1 MKRLLATLT
10 LILCLAFPVFAGH
23 TTGDN
28 RYCDCNDPEN
38 CTNSLT
44 IQPGTQLNPAT
55 DDATLK
61 LGILLA
67 ALVLLLKVKA

>member
-23 TTGDN
+23 SQVDHIYGN
-28 RYCDCNDPEN
+28 CNDPEN
-38 CTNSLT
+38 CTNSPT
-44 IQPGTQLNPAT
+44 VQPGTEPGQTT
-55 DDATLK
+55 DDAMLK

-67 ALVLLLKVKA
+67 ALLLLLKVKA